1 MAEIPKPSNAS
12 DNPEILKLNE
22 NEEGYDHHDDDPDE
36 DGGDEENYEYALQIT
51 AMLSFP
57 MVMQTAIELDLLGV
71 IARAGPGRQLS
82 TAEIAAALPAA
93 GNPDAPAILDR
104 MLYLLASY
112 SVVTC
117 TAVDSGAS
125 GGVVRKYGL
134 APVAKYF
141 VPNKDG
147 VSLGAVISLNHSFPQ
162 QLPLASPPPLEG
174 ASRGIP
180 FNKVHGM
187 DAFEYQG
194 TNPRFNKTFNKAMYD
209 QTTYIIK
216 KIVRRYKGFEN
227 TQKLVDVGGGL
238 GHTLRVITSNYPS
251 IKGINFDLP
260 HVIQHAPTIPGVEHV
275 GGDMFESIPHGDAIF
290 MKNDLQQQWILHDWS
305 DEHCLKILKNCY
317 KALLEKGKVIVVETN
332 MMEEP
337 QTMPLAKAISQMD
350 VCMMTQNPGGKERT
364 RREFQALAEAA
375 GFAEF
380 NPVCCIS
387 SFWVMELLK

>member
-1 MAEIPKPSNAS
+1 MAEIFKSSNAS
-12 DNPEILKLNE
+12 DNPETQKLNG
-22 NEEGYDHHDDDPDE
+22 NEGDCDHHHDDDPDE
-36 DGGDEENYEYALQIT
+36 DDGDEENYEYALQIT
-51 AMLSFP
+51 EMLSFP
-57 MVMQTAIELDLLGV
+57 MVMQTAIELDLLGI

-82 TAEIAAALPAA
+82 AAEIAAALPAA
-93 GNPDAPAILDR
+93 GNPNAPAMLDR
-104 MLYLLASY
+104 MLYFLATY

-117 TAVDSGAS
+117 TAVDGGAS

-147 VSLGAVISLNHSFPQ
+147 VSLGAVISLNQDEAF
-162 QLPLASPPPLEG
+162 LASWSKLKEAVLEG
-174 ASRGIP
+174 GIP

-194 TNPRFNKTFNKAMYD
+194 TNPRFNEIFNKAMYD

-238 GHTLRVITSNYPS
+238 GHTLRIITSNYPS

-290 MKNDLQQQWILHDWS
+290 MKWILHDWS

-317 KALLEKGKVIVVETN
+317 KALPEKGKVIVVETN
-332 MMEEP
+332 MIEEP

-380 NPVCCIS
+380 NPVCCVS
-387 SFWVMELLK
+387 GFWVMELLK